1 MGSFLRGRGRRTA
14 VIFIC
19 ILVLLPAGTAGAQD
33 DTPSAPE
40 PYTEEEFPLWAR
52 DLRRF
57 EVVLIGS
64 LPFTFLYTSLGYS
77 LIRYGV
83 NGFDPAYAPSLQP
96 GAETVPMAR
105 NEQIGVLLS
114 GIGAAVLVA
123 IADQII
129 IHVKRNRAEED
140 AADDGPRRQ

>member
-1 MGSFLRGRGRRTA
+1 MGGFCMGRRGRTA
-14 VIFIC
+14 VLIIC
-19 ILVLLPAGTAGAQD
+19 ISVLLPAWKAGARD
-33 DTPSAPE
+33 DTPSTPE
-40 PYTEEEFPLWAR
+40 PYTEEEFPLWAK

-64 LPFTFLYTSLGYS
+64 LPFTFLYTSLSYS

-83 NGFDPAYAPSLQP
+83 NGFDPAYAPSLQA
-96 GAETVPMAR
+96 GAETVPMTR

-140 AADDGPRRQ
+140 AADDGPRQQ